1 MIGKAFVAF
10 FLFATSVAASDIK
23 LTKEQIIELAKQA
36 SASYCQNAAHTLDDL
51 HTVRCDFT
59 ASFSSGKW
67 TVGAGPDY
75 EDDRGNPVIVEMQS
89 LLFYYSP
96 SGRLLQELGPGGQV
110 MSPPAVDASTK
121 H

>member
-1 MIGKAFVAF
+1 MIGKVFLAF
-10 FLFATSVAASDIK
+10 LLLTTSVAASDVK

-36 SASYCQNAAHTLDDL
+36 SASYCQNPAHTLDDL
-51 HTVRCDFT
+51 HTVRCDFI
-59 ASFSSGKW
+59 ASFSSGRW

-75 EDDRGNPVIVEMQS
+75 EDDRGNPVIVEMRA

-96 SGRLLQELGPGGQV
+96 SGKLLQEIGPHGQV
-110 MSPPAVDASTK
+110 MSPSGVDASTK